1 MIMRLIIFLSILNV
15 ITVSAQDCK
24 YIQNKVSGLDGTRLV
39 ITEPLDFSPVK
50 KNEGMKIWSTV
61 YGDTAVVLAFVIT
74 SQNSLSVSKGD
85 SLVLTQPDNSKVFL
99 QVLQNAKSTGNE
111 VKILTVLTLLNS
123 ENLMKLEQQYVNT
136 ISVTTA
142 NTKLSYTARKKKQ
155 AMAIG
160 QLLGCVKSYLYETQ

>member
-85 SLVLTQPDNSKVFL
+85 SLVLTQSENSQVFL
-99 QVLQNAKSTGNE
+99 SVLQNATGIGNE
-111 VKILTVLTLLNS
+111 VKTLTVLTLLNS
-123 ENLMKLEQQYVNT
+123 ENLMKLEDHLLH
-136 ISVTTA
+136 
-142 NTKLSYTARKKKQ
+142 LSKK
-155 AMAIG
+155 
-160 QLLGCVKSYLYETQ
+160 EE